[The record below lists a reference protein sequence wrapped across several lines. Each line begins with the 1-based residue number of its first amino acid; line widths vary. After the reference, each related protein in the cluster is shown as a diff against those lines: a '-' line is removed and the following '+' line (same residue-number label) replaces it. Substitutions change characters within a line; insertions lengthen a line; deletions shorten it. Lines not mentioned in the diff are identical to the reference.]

1 MKLKLTLLALMSSV
15 GLVSAYTVT
24 VTNQST
30 FGDPALPL
38 TDNTN
43 TPLASGT
50 VAVGYFGSDA
60 DVTGNS
66 LDFTALLSGFTEYGA
81 PTSVAGKGATTGLLD
96 LVTPANWTVAVPS
109 DSTDGQIGQNVYV
122 VFGNGDTLASS
133 YLLAVWKSGSVFGKE
148 DDAGNGGVAAD
159 LALGKGDLLLG
170 DINGPTDITAGANTI
185 TYANRIGLVGANVVI
200 PEPSTSLLAGLAG
213 LALAFRRRR

>member
-1 MKLKLTLLALMSSV
+1 MKLTLTLLALTSSV

-60 DVTGNS
+60 DVIDNS
-66 LDFTALLSGFTEYGA
+66 LDFAALLSGFTEYG
-81 PTSVAGKGATTGLLD
+81 TSTSIAGKGATTGLLD

-109 DSTDGQIGQNVYV
+109 NSTDGQIGQNVYV
-122 VFGNGDTLASS
+122 VFGNGDTLSS
-133 YLLAVWKSGSVFGKE
+133 SDLLAVWKSGSVFGKE

-159 LALGKGDLLLG
+159 LAFGKGDLLLG
-170 DINGPTDITAGANTI
+170 TINGPTDITAGANTI
-185 TYANRIGLVGANVVI
+185 TYANRIGLVGAI

-213 LALAFRRRR
+213 LALAIRRRR